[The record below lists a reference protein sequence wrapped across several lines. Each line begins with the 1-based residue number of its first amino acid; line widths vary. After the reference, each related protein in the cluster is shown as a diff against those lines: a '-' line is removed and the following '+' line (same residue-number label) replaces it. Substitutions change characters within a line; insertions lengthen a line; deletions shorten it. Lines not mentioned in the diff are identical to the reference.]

1 MNEQPKPSIKHLV
14 ISGGGINGFTFYGAL
29 RETVRWQVWKIEDI
43 ETIYGT
49 SIGSMLAVM
58 LALKYEWET
67 LDDYLIK
74 RPWHHVYKFDMYSI
88 FDSFQ
93 KRGIFTNKVIEETFL
108 PLFSGKDISIDIT
121 MKEFYDK
128 TGVEIHI
135 FTTELN
141 TFKLI
146 DISYKTHPEWRVVDA
161 VYCSSALPIVMSPI
175 LQGDCWYC
183 DGGLLCNYPI
193 LKCIENGAKI
203 EEVLGI
209 TRIPDT
215 SRPQH
220 LSGESTILDFAM
232 IVLSRI
238 LENVLATPP
247 VLPMETEFRIPSFA
261 TSIYEIYSV
270 CNDMQMRM
278 NLIEKGVSHVKKQL
292 DKALMD
298 LPVLEKELEEP
309 GTETH

>member
-1 MNEQPKPSIKHLV
+1 MTENITHSQQKPTIKHLV
-14 ISGGGINGFTFYGAL
+14 ISGGGINGFSFYGAL
-29 RETVRWQVWKIEDI
+29 RETARQQVWKMEDI
-43 ETIYGT
+43 ETMHGT
-49 SIGSMLAVM
+49 SIGTVLAVM

-93 KRGIFTNKVIEETFL
+93 KRGIFTKKVIEETFL
-108 PLFSGKDISIDIT
+108 PLFNGKDMSIDIT

-161 VYCSSALPIVMSPI
+161 VYCSSALPIVMAPI
-175 LQGDCWYC
+175 LKGECWYC

-193 LKCIENGAKI
+193 LKCLENGANI

-247 VLPMETEFRIPSFA
+247 VLTMETEFRIPSFA

-292 DKALMD
+292 DKALS
-298 LPVLEKELEEP
+298 VLEELD
-309 GTETH
+309 TEISE